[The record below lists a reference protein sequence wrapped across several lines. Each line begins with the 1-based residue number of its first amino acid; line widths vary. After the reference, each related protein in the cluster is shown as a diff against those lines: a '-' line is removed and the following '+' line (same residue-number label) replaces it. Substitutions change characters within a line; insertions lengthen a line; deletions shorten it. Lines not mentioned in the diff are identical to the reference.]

1 MSKKEIPD
9 LQSVNFVAKETVIT
23 GEIQSNGDIRID
35 GILNGKLNSTGK
47 VVVGATGKVEGE
59 IICQNAEIEG
69 ELKAKLLVKERL
81 SLKATSVFRGDIITS
96 KLSIE
101 PGAIFTGT
109 CQMENLN
116 NDRVSNIQQD
126 SPKE

>member
-9 LQSVNFVAKETVIT
+9 LQSVNFIAKETTIT

-35 GILNGKLNSTGK
+35 GILNGTLNSTGK
-47 VVVGATGKVEGE
+47 VVVGTTGKVEGE

-116 NDRVSNIQQD
+116 NVRTNNIQPD
-126 SPKE
+126 SPEE